1 MIGSACEAGE
11 LYQAILRG
19 EPDAAIARLVDF
31 YDYLEIQPIGNN
43 AFMIKKED
51 VSAVESEEDLK
62 EINRRIVKLGE
73 QFHKPV
79 VATCDVHFMD
89 PQDEIYRRIIMT
101 GKGFDDADEQAPLFL
116 RTTEEMLEE
125 FSYLGS
131 EKAEEVVITNP
142 RKISDLV
149 EKISPIRAGKF
160 RRSSKI
166 PTRHCVESATTARM
180 KSTARSCRR
189 SFPRASSES

>member
-1 MIGSACEAGE
+1 
-11 LYQAILRG
+11 
-19 EPDAAIARLVDF
+19 
-31 YDYLEIQPIGNN
+31 
-43 AFMIKKED
+43 
-51 VSAVESEEDLK
+51 
-62 EINRRIVKLGE
+62 
-73 QFHKPV
+73 
-79 VATCDVHFMD
+79 MD

-149 EKISPIRAGKF
+149 EKISPIRAGNS

-189 SFPRASSES
+189 SFPRASNGS